1 MKRLQ
6 RKGYYDPIPKGA
18 KLVARPTRYGNPY
31 FLTDYSLSR
40 SLVLY
45 DMWLTDKLMNNRNFL
60 NPLFDAEALVCYC
73 SLDDD
78 CHAEILIERI
88 KKLKKNV

>member
-1 MKRLQ
+1 MKRLK
-6 RKGYYDPIPKGA
+6 RNGYYDPIPKGA

-45 DMWLTDKLMNNRNFL
+45 DMW
-60 NPLFDAEALVCYC
+60 
-73 SLDDD
+73 
-78 CHAEILIERI
+78 
-88 KKLKKNV
+88 